1 MLSPFATAYATRNFN
16 GDGDGT
22 PLADVG
28 GDPLVHEEG
37 NARGVLYRI
46 FERRRYAL
54 IVVELL
60 LHDLLF
66 IEHVLSRTCGCM
78 SREIR
83 REFAR

>member
-1 MLSPFATAYATRNFN
+1 MAMAMAPPSPTSA
-16 GDGDGT
+16 GI
-22 PLADVG
+22 L
-28 GDPLVHEEG
+28 LVHEEG

-66 IEHVLSRTCGCM
+66 IEHVLSRTCGYIAGKYEG
-78 SREIR
+78 SLPAEGIVKRQYR
-83 REFAR
+83 N